1 MTGVECSAGLDGG
14 PQGRA
19 ALLLLMNIGAHQSSI
34 GRNDVYEPV
43 RGILGQSH
51 FVDALPNANTLFS
64 RLEARGLFGKIH
76 STPLG
81 GFGLLMYQPGSEVHH
96 RIFA

>member
-1 MTGVECSAGLDGG
+1 MPAVDCSAGLDGG

-19 ALLLLMNIGAHQSSI
+19 ALLLLMNIGTHQSGI

-43 RGILGQSH
+43 RGILWQRH
-51 FVDALPNANTLFS
+51 FVNALPDANTLFG
-64 RLEARGLFGKIH
+64 RLEARGLFRKIH

-81 GFGLLMYQPGSEVHH
+81 GFGLLMYQPRSEVHH